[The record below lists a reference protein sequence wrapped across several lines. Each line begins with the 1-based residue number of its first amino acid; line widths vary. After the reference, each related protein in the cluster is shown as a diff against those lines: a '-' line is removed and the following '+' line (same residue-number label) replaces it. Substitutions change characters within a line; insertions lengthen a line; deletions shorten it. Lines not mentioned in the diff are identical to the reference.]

1 MSLILNLFICLFIFG
16 CSGVFVA
23 MYRLSL
29 VVVISLVEVISLVG
43 LLSSCGAQDFLGSD
57 FSWSRARAPRRTG
70 FSSCGTWA
78 LLSLGT

>member
-1 MSLILNLFICLFIFG
+1 MAVL
-16 CSGVFVA
+16 GVFVA

-29 VVVISLVEVISLVG
+29 VMEISLVEVISLVG
-43 LLSSCGAQDFLGSD
+43 LLSSCSAQDFLGSD
-57 FSWSRARAPRRTG
+57 FSWSRAQAPRHTG